1 MISEKENFLLLLRGQ
16 MPEFI
21 STYRREKWLISGG
34 PYKFGDTK
42 NDEGYPVDEYGVVYT
57 TTEESMGGIMPL
69 PGRVLL
75 DDITRWRDVIRN
87 PDLSS
92 VDWEKYAAETL
103 ASRDTANDPVI
114 VYHGHFFI
122 KLVNFMSFSE
132 ALIVL
137 LEEPEEC
144 CALME
149 YLCDYHVELFKK
161 QIRYLKPDILALSD
175 DISSDRSPFISL
187 DIYRRIIK
195 PHHKRLADIALDNNM
210 CVMMHCCGNAEPF
223 LDDFVDIGVSGWEPA
238 QAGNDFP
245 TIKKKFG
252 RKLAIMGGWDNTGR
266 FSLPGTSDEELRAA
280 LIEYVDTFAPGGGF
294 AYMGRVARS
303 FDEED
308 YKRKS
313 AICEEV
319 YETYA
324 RDWYKT
330 HS

>member
-1 MISEKENFLLLLRGQ
+1 
-16 MPEFI
+16 
-21 STYRREKWLISGG
+21 
-34 PYKFGDTK
+34 
-42 NDEGYPVDEYGVVYT
+42 
-57 TTEESMGGIMPL
+57 
-69 PGRVLL
+69 
-75 DDITRWRDVIRN
+75 
-87 PDLSS
+87 
-92 VDWEKYAAETL
+92 
-103 ASRDTANDPVI
+103 
-114 VYHGHFFI
+114 
-122 KLVNFMSFSE
+122 MSFSE

-266 FSLPGTSDEELRAA
+266 FARPSSNTWTPSPPAADLPTWAEWQGASMRRITSERAPSARKCTRPTPATGTRHTAE
-280 LIEYVDTFAPGGGF
+280 
-294 AYMGRVARS
+294 AY
-303 FDEED
+303 
-308 YKRKS
+308 S
-313 AICEEV
+313 AIKE
-319 YETYA
+319 A
-324 RDWYKT
+324 A
-330 HS
+330 